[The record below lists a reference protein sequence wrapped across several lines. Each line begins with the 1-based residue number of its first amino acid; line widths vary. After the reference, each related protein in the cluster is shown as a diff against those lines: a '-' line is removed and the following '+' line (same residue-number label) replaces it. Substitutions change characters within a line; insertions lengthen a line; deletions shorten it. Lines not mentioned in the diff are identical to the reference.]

1 MALHISKNRE
11 DRNLFALGNIPNL
24 FALINSSIQTPGAFI
39 DFRESGGRCE
49 TDRWTYPC
57 RQGSTE
63 AEQKPTRERNLVKVQ
78 DSRKRRR
85 STRKHSSENKN
96 ETRSRSGS
104 DQYDDLSENTANDN
118 ASKGSRLVRSCP
130 CSEFQMNYLEETKNF
145 TPFRSVRQPS
155 AYTVRF
161 VPSAC
166 NLSREALVMKWGRS
180 HVLIITSIRFKIWD
194 RIIR

>member
-1 MALHISKNRE
+1 MAKGRLRQSVASLSAEESMAGEDGARDCAFGSMAAEWRE
-11 DRNLFALGNIPNL
+11 
-24 FALINSSIQTPGAFI
+24 Q
-39 DFRESGGRCE
+39 
-49 TDRWTYPC
+49 
-57 RQGSTE
+57 
-63 AEQKPTRERNLVKVQ
+63 
-78 DSRKRRR
+78 
-85 STRKHSSENKN
+85 
-96 ETRSRSGS
+96 TRSRSGS

-166 NLSREALVMKWGRS
+166 NLLRAALVMKWGRS